1 MANGWVQACANG
13 RVGGMGG
20 FIDGYGWSC
29 CGYIMAGYR
38 NGKVVRECITLVSV
52 LGDPINQLI

>member
-1 MANGWVQACANG
+1 
-13 RVGGMGG
+13 MGG
-20 FIDGYGWSC
+20 LFIDGYGWSC
-29 CGYIMAGYR
+29 CGWAGYR

>member
-38 NGKVVRECITLVSV
+38 NGKVVR
-52 LGDPINQLI
+52 